1 MTVERSWLIF
11 TFLLNSECVKFRFQK
26 QFAFQTILL
35 IIWIYSNFWIA
46 QRNPY
51 FQTRSIVFRYGPV
64 FLLIEVSNGGGEIK
78 KTERALV
85 DENPFDRQLV

>member
-1 MTVERSWLIF
+1 MLQI
-11 TFLLNSECVKFRFQK
+11 
-26 QFAFQTILL
+26 ILL
-35 IIWIYSNFWIA
+35 IKWIYSSFRIA

-64 FLLIEVSNGGGEIK
+64 FLLIELSNGGGEIK

>member
-1 MTVERSWLIF
+1 MT
-11 TFLLNSECVKFRFQK
+11 SESLKFRFQK
-26 QFAFQTILL
+26 QFMLQIILL
-35 IIWIYSNFWIA
+35 IIWIYSNFRIA

>member
-1 MTVERSWLIF
+1 MT
-11 TFLLNSECVKFRFQK
+11 SESLKFRFQK
-26 QFAFQTILL
+26 QFMLQIILL
-35 IIWIYSNFWIA
+35 IIWIYSNFRIA

-64 FLLIEVSNGGGEIK
+64 FLLIELSNGGGEIK

-85 DENPFDRQLV
+85 DDNPFDRQLV

>member
-1 MTVERSWLIF
+1 MT
-11 TFLLNSECVKFRFQK
+11 SESLKFRFQK
-26 QFAFQTILL
+26 QFMLQIILL

-64 FLLIEVSNGGGEIK
+64 FLLIELSNGGGEIK

>member
-1 MTVERSWLIF
+1 MLQI
-11 TFLLNSECVKFRFQK
+11 
-26 QFAFQTILL
+26 ILL
-35 IIWIYSNFWIA
+35 IIWIYSNFRIA

-64 FLLIEVSNGGGEIK
+64 FLLIELSNGGGEIK
-78 KTERALV
+78 KTARALV

>member
-1 MTVERSWLIF
+1 MT
-11 TFLLNSECVKFRFQK
+11 SESLKFRFQK
-26 QFAFQTILL
+26 QFMLQIILL
-35 IIWIYSNFWIA
+35 IIWIYSNFRIA

-64 FLLIEVSNGGGEIK
+64 FLLIELSNGGGEIK

>member
-1 MTVERSWLIF
+1 MT
-11 TFLLNSECVKFRFQK
+11 SEPLKFRFQK
-26 QFAFQTILL
+26 QFMLQIILL
-35 IIWIYSNFWIA
+35 IIWIYSNFRIA

-64 FLLIEVSNGGGEIK
+64 FLLIELSNGGGEIK